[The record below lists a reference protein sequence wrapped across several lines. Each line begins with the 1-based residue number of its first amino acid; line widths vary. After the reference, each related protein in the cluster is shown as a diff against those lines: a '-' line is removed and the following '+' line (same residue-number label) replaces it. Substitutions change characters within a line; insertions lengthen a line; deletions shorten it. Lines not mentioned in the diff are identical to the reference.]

1 MKCHAVEGRAFFRL
15 GALLLNLPIP
25 GAVPLFEGDGLSS
38 KYTVIS
44 RKVVEKSPCDNTEGY
59 CGWFGVHC
67 PPKKFA
73 RMVTIETMDLC
84 L

>member
-1 MKCHAVEGRAFFRL
+1 MVLKVGLFSLWCS
-15 GALLLNLPIP
+15 ALKVALIP

-67 PPKKFA
+67 PSKKFA
-73 RMVTIETMDLC
+73 RMVLETMDLR